1 MDKDFD
7 SLNIEFDF
15 ENYKKIDN
23 ETIRF
28 YAKKAFVTLFND
40 KTKISKNLEK
50 CLIDFYGFAL
60 DVLGKDFI
68 YTEIPYIQKKAN
80 DGITEYKKL
89 IVDYKNKQVFEM
101 KIEELGLSTQT
112 YSLLRRA
119 NFHTIGDVISKSKSK
134 FLTIKRFENG
144 RLKEVIEA
152 LNKYNLTLPD

>member
-15 ENYKKIDN
+15 KNYKKIDN

-112 YSLLRRA
+112 YSLL
-119 NFHTIGDVISKSKSK
+119 
-134 FLTIKRFENG
+134 
-144 RLKEVIEA
+144 
-152 LNKYNLTLPD
+152 